1 MLAAPGFFM
10 VQGASLLGC
19 VPLSKASRHLATAI
33 NHLFDKA
40 PFQPECCL
48 KQKRRW
54 VGQSV
59 SVWATAQLKEGDL

>member
-1 MLAAPGFFM
+1 MMAAPGFFM
-10 VQGASLLGC
+10 MQGASLLGC

-48 KQKRRW
+48 KQK
-54 VGQSV
+54 GC
-59 SVWATAQLKEGDL
+59 